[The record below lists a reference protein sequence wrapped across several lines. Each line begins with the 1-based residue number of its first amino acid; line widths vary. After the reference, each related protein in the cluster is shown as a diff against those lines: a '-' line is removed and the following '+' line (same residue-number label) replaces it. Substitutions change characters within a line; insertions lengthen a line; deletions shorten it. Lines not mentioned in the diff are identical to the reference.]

1 MDYRKDIDGLRALS
15 VLPVLFFHANVPFFQ
30 GGFLGVDVFFVISGF
45 LISSIIVKNLKTNSF
60 SFSSFWDKRMRRI
73 LPALF
78 LVTLFTSILSV
89 LLMLPNDLKSYGQS
103 VVATILSVN
112 NLLLYLTS
120 GYWSHA
126 ADFKPLYHTWSLGVE
141 EQFYLVMPFLI
152 YFFYK
157 LTKSVVSLYVLFAV
171 IFCCSVFFSLTIESD
186 EFVFLMIITRAWE
199 LLAGAILALVLE
211 RNQLHLKGGYHN
223 ALSFLGLFLIF
234 FSYISPYWISNVQFF
249 VSFPVVLGAFLVI
262 LFSRE
267 RTIVY
272 ELLTT
277 KYFVF
282 IGTISYSVYLF
293 HQPILAFFRL
303 GFETTPH
310 YIVLLSV
317 SLFSIPLGYLSYRYV
332 ERLFRDPGKIG
343 NKSFYL
349 LVSLMTL
356 VFISSGLVLHVTYGL
371 EKYRSDLS
379 YGGNPKVY
387 VDRVY
392 SFENIKSKYSENN
405 LVFVGNSF
413 ARDLVNSYIEYNY
426 SKMDYREI
434 SNLSYFNGSCNEFID
449 LHYDKINN
457 FQTII
462 ITSNWSRDASSS
474 DHILDLKQCINL
486 LKKHKPDLFIVGD
499 KNFGWNN
506 NFVVKYF
513 LFNEPSDYNFFVDVN
528 KNVLDFN
535 LKLKDEFPSHFV
547 DPITPMLNEDS
558 KVPVF
563 TGDGYFITF
572 DTDHLTPKGAE
583 FVGDYIF
590 TETNLNSIIE

>member
-1 MDYRKDIDGLRALS
+1 MQYREDIDGLRALS

-45 LISSIIVKNLKTNSF
+45 LITSIVVSNLKSNSF

-73 LPALF
+73 IPALF
-78 LVTLFTSILSV
+78 LVTLFTSILSL

-103 VVATILSVN
+103 VVATMFSVN
-112 NLLLYLTS
+112 NILLYLTS

-152 YFFYK
+152 YFVYK
-157 LTKSVVSLYVLFAV
+157 STKNIISLYVLFLV
-171 IFCCSVFFSLTIESD
+171 IFFCSVFFSLTIDSD
-186 EFVFLMIITRAWE
+186 EFVFLMIVTRAWE
-199 LLAGAILALVLE
+199 LLAGAILALLLE
-211 RNQLHLKGGYHN
+211 RNQMHLKSSFHGV
-223 ALSFLGLFLIF
+223 LSLLGLLLIVY
-234 FSYISPYWISNVQFF
+234 SYVNPYWISDLQFL
-249 VSFPVVLGAFLVI
+249 VSFPVVLGSLLVI
-262 LFSRE
+262 MFSKE
-267 RTIVY
+267 GTIAY
-272 ELLTT
+272 KLLTR

-303 GFETTPH
+303 GFEATPH
-310 YIVLLSV
+310 YTILLSV
-317 SLFSIPLGYLSYRYV
+317 SLFSIPLGYLSYQYV
-332 ERLFRDPGKIG
+332 ERVFRDSGGIG
-343 NKSFYL
+343 NKLFYS
-349 LVSLMTL
+349 LVSLMIF
-356 VFISSGLVLHVTYGL
+356 VFVCGGMVLHVTYGL
-371 EKYRSDLS
+371 EQYRSTLS

-392 SFENIKSKYSENN
+392 SFENIKSNYSENN

-426 SKMDYREI
+426 SDTDYHEI
-434 SNLSYFNGSCNEFID
+434 NNVSYFNGSCNEFID
-449 LHYDKINN
+449 LHFDKINN
-457 FQTII
+457 FQAVVV
-462 ITSNWSRDASSS
+462 TSNWSRDVSSS
-474 DHILDLKQCINL
+474 DHVLDLKKCISV
-486 LKKHKPDLFIVGD
+486 LKKHEPSLFIVGD

-513 LFNEPSDYNFFVDVN
+513 LFSGSSDYSFFVDV
-528 KNVLDFN
+528 KKSVLDFN
-535 LKLKDEFPSHFV
+535 LKLKDQFPSYFV
-547 DPITPMLNEDS
+547 DPIAPILNKES

-563 TGDGYFITF
+563 TEEGYFITF

-583 FVGDYIF
+583 FVGEYVF
-590 TETNLNSIIE
+590 TETNLNTIIE